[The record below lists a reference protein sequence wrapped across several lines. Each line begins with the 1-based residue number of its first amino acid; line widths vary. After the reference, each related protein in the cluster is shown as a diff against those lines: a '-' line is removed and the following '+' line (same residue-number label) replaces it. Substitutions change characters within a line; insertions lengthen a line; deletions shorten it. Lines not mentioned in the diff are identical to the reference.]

1 MEINAALPCGETPA
15 DTEDY
20 EGFYHLVSMSG
31 DVACAKLHYIVRDH
45 DADKFAARLETLKEI
60 SKQMNLKWG
69 FGTVKLTIDEQYRNM
84 AEIIEDGNMHLI
96 EKCKK
101 SLRRCRCDTTDPAD
115 PRRYRRRTL
124 KLYGTSMSKPW
135 NRRTW
140 IPRTIRTHYCRRNG
154 QGC

>member
-1 MEINAALPCGETPA
+1 
-15 DTEDY
+15 
-20 EGFYHLVSMSG
+20 MSG

-96 EKCKK
+96 ENAKK
-101 SLRRCRCDTTDPAD
+101 PA
-115 PRRYRRRTL
+115 PL
-124 KLYGTSMSKPW
+124 QM
-135 NRRTW
+135 
-140 IPRTIRTHYCRRNG
+140 
-154 QGC
+154 